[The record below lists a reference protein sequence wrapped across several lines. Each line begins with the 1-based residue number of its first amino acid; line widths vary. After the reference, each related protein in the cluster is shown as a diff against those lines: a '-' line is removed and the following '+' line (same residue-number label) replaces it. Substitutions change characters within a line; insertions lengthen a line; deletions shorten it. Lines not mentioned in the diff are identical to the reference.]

1 MYCTFFRQE
10 WASFYV
16 KLQTTNKN
24 QYEINVENSNRLA
37 SISNDKLTVILLL
50 FILQKEL
57 HVRGLFLKIRF

>member
-1 MYCTFFRQE
+1 MGVVLC
-10 WASFYV
+10 
-16 KLQTTNKN
+16 QTSDNFNKN